1 MPSEENNSILI
12 MATPAEFG
20 TIENALRQIDVSPRQ
35 VLVEVTLAEVALTD
49 ELRYGLQWHFEFGD
63 NEVSFGQSASPSAE
77 FPGFSWSHNSGTNA
91 SAVLNALSSL
101 SDVQVISAP
110 KLLVLNNHSA
120 SLQIGD
126 EVPVPVSSAVSS
138 IDSNAPI
145 VNSIQYRNTGVILT
159 VTPRINE
166 GGLVMLDVEQE
177 VSTVA
182 ETSSSGIDAPTIQQR
197 RMNTTVAVQNGSTVA
212 LGGLIRNSI
221 SRSNSGVPILK
232 DIPLL
237 GEAFKNND
245 FVERRSELIVLL
257 TPRII
262 RNTEETREAMDYLQS
277 EFRSLLGGVAD
288 EQ

>member
-1 MPSEENNSILI
+1 
-12 MATPAEFG
+12 
-20 TIENALRQIDVSPRQ
+20 
-35 VLVEVTLAEVALTD
+35 
-49 ELRYGLQWHFEFGD
+49 
-63 NEVSFGQSASPSAE
+63 
-77 FPGFSWSHNSGTNA
+77 
-91 SAVLNALSSL
+91 
-101 SDVQVISAP
+101 
-110 KLLVLNNHSA
+110 
-120 SLQIGD
+120 
-126 EVPVPVSSAVSS
+126 
-138 IDSNAPI
+138 
-145 VNSIQYRNTGVILT
+145 
-159 VTPRINE
+159 
-166 GGLVMLDVEQE
+166 MLDVEQE